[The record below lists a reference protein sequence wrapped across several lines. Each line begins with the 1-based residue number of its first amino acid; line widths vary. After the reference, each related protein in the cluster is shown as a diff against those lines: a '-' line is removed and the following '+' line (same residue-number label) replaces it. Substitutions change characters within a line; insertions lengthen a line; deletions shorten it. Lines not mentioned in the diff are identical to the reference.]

1 MDPNYLLKDELEFEL
16 ACRGVHSINSVV
28 SVLKKLLRELLSTEQ
43 SGETSYKI
51 KCPSSSSENPSSEL
65 NICETKIKILTQYIE
80 EITGKPDKSLFR
92 RLVSRIYHVLNR
104 LNLVVSITKEDEKR
118 QVDLKDT
125 AELLLATLEE
135 RDEVLDEGNL
145 TVADKKILQETLG
158 EVGNMIISKMEK
170 ASGDVDSHPVKKP
183 SMMFRTSTIDDAGI
197 KRKLVPISQWGVK
210 FSGEANY
217 SVNAF
222 IERVQELKDARNATD
237 EDLWRCAIDFFQG
250 DALIWY
256 RANKDNV
263 TNWDELVIL
272 LKRTF
277 QSPFYQDELLREIRD
292 RTQGKEESVT
302 VYVAVMQNMFK
313 RLPVQLSEREKIYI
327 ILKNLQPYFQRA
339 ICRDEFSSIPD
350 LINVLRIVDRTK
362 VNCERFQEP
371 VSVKSNLEPD
381 LAYKNTVR
389 NEVCEIKE
397 SQTTKVMLSSNRR
410 CWNCRELG
418 HTFRGC
424 KLPKQRLFCFK
435 CGRFGTTSPN
445 CTCMGNEQGE
455 SSTTAK

>member
-1 MDPNYLLKDELEFEL
+1 MDPKYLLKDELEFEL
-16 ACRGVHSINSVV
+16 ACRGVYSKSVV
-28 SVLKKLLRELLSTEQ
+28 TVLKKMLTELLYTEQ
-43 SGETSYKI
+43 SGESSYKI
-51 KCPSSSSENPSSEL
+51 KCPRHVTDNPTSEL
-65 NICETKIKILTQYIE
+65 TVCASKINILTQYIQ
-80 EITGKPDKSLFR
+80 EITDKPDKSLFR
-92 RLVSRIYHVLNR
+92 RLVSRLYHVLNR
-104 LNLVVSITKEDEKR
+104 LNLIVLKTDEDEKR
-118 QVDLKDT
+118 QKDLKKST
-125 AELLLATLEE
+125 EELLAKLEE
-135 RDEVLDEGNL
+135 HDEALDEGNL
-145 TVADKKILQETLG
+145 TVADKKMLQETLG
-158 EVGNMIISKMEK
+158 EVGNIIISKIEK
-170 ASGDVDSHPVKKP
+170 TSADVDLPAIKKP
-183 SMMFRTSTIDDAGI
+183 SMMFRASTFDDNGI

-210 FSGEANY
+210 FSGDISY

-222 IERVQELKDARNATD
+222 IERVNELKDARNATD

-256 RANKDNV
+256 RANKDSV
-263 TNWDELVIL
+263 TDWDELVIL

-277 QSPFYQDELLREIRD
+277 QSPFYQDELLREIHD
-292 RTQGKEESVT
+292 RTQGMEESVT

-313 RLPVQLSEREKIYI
+313 RLPVQPPEREKIYI

-339 ICRDEFSSIPD
+339 ICRDEFNSIPD

-371 VSVKSNLEPD
+371 VNFKSNLEPD
-381 LAYKNTVR
+381 LAYKKTVR

-397 SQTTKVMLSSNRR
+397 AQAIPVMLSSNRR

-455 SSTTAK
+455 SSRTAK

>member
-1 MDPNYLLKDELEFEL
+1 MDPKYLLKDELEFEL
-16 ACRGVHSINSVV
+16 SCRGVHSKSTV
-28 SVLKKLLRELLSTEQ
+28 SVLKKLLKELLSTEQ
-43 SGETSYKI
+43 SGEMSYKI
-51 KCPSSSSENPSSEL
+51 ICPGSSSENPTLEL
-65 NICETKIKILTQYIE
+65 NTCANKINILTQYIE

-92 RLVSRIYHVLNR
+92 RLVSRLYHVLNR
-104 LNLVVSITKEDEKR
+104 LNLIITTTVEDESR
-118 QVDLKDT
+118 QVDLKSKT
-125 AELLLATLEE
+125 ENLVAKLEE
-135 RDEVLDEGNL
+135 HDEVWDEGNL
-145 TVADKKILQETLG
+145 TVADKKMLQETLG
-158 EVGNMIISKMEK
+158 EVGNQIISNIEN
-170 ASGDVDSHPVKKP
+170 AVSETGQSLKKP
-183 SMMFRTSTIDDAGI
+183 NMMFRASTFDDSGV

-210 FSGEANY
+210 FSGDNSY

-222 IERVQELKDARNATD
+222 IERVNELKDARNATD

-263 TNWDELVIL
+263 TNWHELVIL

-292 RTQGKEESVT
+292 RTQGKEETVT

-313 RLPVQLSEREKIYI
+313 RLPIQPPEREKIYI

-339 ICRDEFSSIPD
+339 ICRDEFNSIPD

-362 VNCERFQEP
+362 VNCEKFQEP
-371 VSVKSNLEPD
+371 VNIKSNLEPD
-381 LAYKNTVR
+381 LAYKKTLR
-389 NEVCEIKE
+389 NELCEIKDTQDIE
-397 SQTTKVMLSSNRR
+397 VKISSNRR
-410 CWNCRELG
+410 CWNCREIG

-435 CGRFGTTSPN
+435 CGRFGITSPN

-455 SSTTAK
+455 SSGTAK